1 MEKYVGAFGAKFI
14 LIKDG
19 LQTKIGDIV
28 APSINNLVKCL
39 VESVDGRNI
48 TLSLINKDT
57 FIPSD
62 YLDVEVDWEVISTT
76 SA

>member
-1 MEKYVGAFGAKFI
+1 MEKYVGAFGANFI

-39 VESVDGRNI
+39 VESVDGINI

-57 FIPSD
+57 FMPLD
-62 YLDVEVDWEVISTT
+62 YLDGEFDWEVISTT
-76 SA
+76 LS